1 MPLPDGPGGT
11 GVDPQLPAHL
21 GGVGQPQQPAGS
33 SPPGGL
39 EQGAHLLPLQGRQ
52 ELVGVGQH
60 HRNPTRGRDP
70 GGLHLGAHPAGPDT
84 GTHPGGVGH
93 QLREVT
99 DPGYQPGPGFSRVCG
114 VEAVHVAQD
123 HQRIGPHQVGGQR
136 RQAVVVA
143 EPDLPGRDG
152 VVLVDHGNRP
162 QPEQPRN
169 RVQGVPV
176 AAPVLQVTGGQQHL
190 RHHLVVGRES
200 LRVTPDQDALADRG
214 RRLLSLEIL
223 GSRREPQRSQRRRD
237 GPGGHQ
243 HQPFVA
249 RL

>member
-1 MPLPDGPGGT
+1 M
-11 GVDPQLPAHL
+11 
-21 GGVGQPQQPAGS
+21 
-33 SPPGGL
+33 
-39 EQGAHLLPLQGRQ
+39 
-52 ELVGVGQH
+52 
-60 HRNPTRGRDP
+60 
-70 GGLHLGAHPAGPDT
+70 
-84 GTHPGGVGH
+84 
-93 QLREVT
+93 
-99 DPGYQPGPGFSRVCG
+99 CG

-214 RRLLSLEIL
+214 RRLLGLEIL